1 MESLRKL
8 TDNSIRSVV
17 TDAPY
22 GLGSP
27 PYPLEMVRAWMDTGH
42 LAAGR
47 SNSLTE

>member
-8 TDNSIRSVV
+8 TDNSIQSVV

-27 PYPLEMVRAWMDTGH
+27 PYPLEMVRARMDTGP
-42 LAAGR
+42 LEAGR
-47 SNSLTE
+47 SNSVTE